1 MLFVH
6 VMLATVAASCHVR
19 LKVNTM
25 KMAGWKDGELT
36 SQTVNQP
43 WKYLTSDFLGLPA
56 SVLIVL
62 HVLIFF
68 RPKARVGSLFLR
80 KLKQKVL

>member
-6 VMLATVAASCHVR
+6 VMLGTVAASCHVR
-19 LKVNTM
+19 LTMNTM
-25 KMAGWKDGELT
+25 KMSGENDGELT

-43 WKYLTSDFLGLPA
+43 WTYLTSDFLGLPA

-62 HVLIFF
+62 HALIFF
-68 RPKARVGSLFLR
+68 IL
-80 KLKQKVL
+80 QQVLVHCL

>member
-6 VMLATVAASCHVR
+6 VMLGTVAASCHVR
-19 LKVNTM
+19 LTMNTM
-25 KMAGWKDGELT
+25 KMSRENDGELT

-43 WKYLTSDFLGLPA
+43 WTYLTSDFLGLPA

-62 HVLIFF
+62 HALIFF
-68 RPKARVGSLFLR
+68 IL
-80 KLKQKVL
+80 QQVLVHCF